1 MDLFLNETLER
12 CSIEKEIRVLLQTF
26 DKDANTKKGIY
37 VYGAPGTGKTYFVKA
52 ILKSMDYDVIMYNAG
67 DVRNQNLFQTINSN
81 HLSNRNVLDL
91 MYRKQKKIAIVMD
104 EIDGINSG
112 DKGGIDALIK
122 LIRPKKT
129 KKQRMES
136 TTLNPIICIGGPDN
150 DKKIREL
157 MKACHTFELKT
168 PTPVQI
174 REVLS
179 QRLPPFN
186 TEFDNSLQEK
196 ALEYIQGDLRK
207 MNFMIQM
214 WKKKPQLMNT
224 YVMEQIF
231 HVKMHNEDAKK
242 ITWNLFQKHIPME
255 QHSTFMNETERTT
268 VALLW
273 HENISEIIDQVDPST
288 AFPFYTELL
297 ENICFADYIG
307 RITFQSQIWQFNE
320 MTSLIKTFDNNQK
333 CHAILGTEQMQSLKK
348 DEIEFTKV
356 LTKYSTEYNNQLFLQ
371 SLCQKLNLD
380 KKDLL
385 SFFQELRLIH
395 GDRFFQNNETL
406 RFLEHQYQ
414 KEELDILDI
423 KRMYRFLD
431 KNAKRDMKVG
441 VSVEDDED
449 ELCTGYAGNGTRS
462 RNHANMFHNGNDDE
476 DDAI

>member
-1 MDLFLNETLER
+1 MDLSLNKILNRGE
-12 CSIEKEIRVLLQTF
+12 IEQEIRVLLQTF

-52 ILKSMDYDVIMYNAG
+52 ILKSMDYDIIMYNAG

-91 MYRKQKKIAIVMD
+91 MYKKQKKIAIVMD

-168 PTPVQI
+168 PTQQQI

-179 QRLPPFN
+179 QRLPPFTN
-186 TEFDNSLQEK
+186 TFGVPLQKK

-214 WKKKPQLMNT
+214 WKKKPDLMNS

-242 ITWNLFQKHIPME
+242 ITWNLFQKHIPMK
-255 QHSTFMNETERTT
+255 QHSAFMNETERTT

-273 HENISEIIDQVDPST
+273 HENISEIIDKVNPST

-320 MTSLIKTFDNNQK
+320 MTSLIKTFNNNQK
-333 CHAILGTEQMQSLKK
+333 CHDILGTELMQSMKK
-348 DEIEFTKV
+348 EDIEFTKV

-406 RFLEHQYQ
+406 RFLEHQFQ
-414 KEELDILDI
+414 KEELDVLDI

-431 KNAKRDMKVG
+431 KNAKQDMKLD
-441 VSVEDDED
+441 VSVQMGTVEMGADGFCTEYGDGGSRHHAHDSDD
-449 ELCTGYAGNGTRS
+449 S
-462 RNHANMFHNGNDDE
+462 V
-476 DDAI
+476 